1 MAWIKKN
8 LITII
13 LYGAVLA
20 GALLIAYPSF
30 SDWWNGFH
38 QSRAIA
44 TYSQTVANMK
54 TEEYEKILSDAE
66 IYNSRTKDK
75 GMLYVM
81 TEEEEAAYK
90 SELSIDETGMM
101 GYIDIPK
108 IDISLPLYHG
118 VDEAVLQ
125 TAIGHI
131 PGTSLPVG
139 GEGTHCVLSG
149 HRGLPSAKLFT
160 DIDKLV
166 VGDTWTLS
174 ILNRTLT
181 YEVDQIRIVEPTD
194 LSNLT
199 LEEGKDYCTLVTC
212 TPYGVN
218 THRLLVRGHR
228 VANAQGEAEVV
239 ADAVMIDSDY
249 TAPFVAVPILVVLFI
264 WIMVRTRKK
273 SVPPKNP
280 SGGRRRKRNNKGEF
294 VHHEGNER
302 E

>member
-66 IYNSRTKDK
+66 IYNSRTKEK

-108 IDISLPLYHG
+108 IKVSLPLYHG
-118 VDEAVLQ
+118 VDETVLQ

-199 LEEGKDYCTLVTC
+199 LEEEKDYCTLVTC

-280 SGGRRRKRNNKGEF
+280 SGGRRRKRKNKGEF

>member
-1 MAWIKKN
+1 
-8 LITII
+8 
-13 LYGAVLA
+13 
-20 GALLIAYPSF
+20 
-30 SDWWNGFH
+30 
-38 QSRAIA
+38 
-44 TYSQTVANMK
+44 
-54 TEEYEKILSDAE
+54 
-66 IYNSRTKDK
+66 
-75 GMLYVM
+75 MLYAM
-81 TEEEEAAYK
+81 TEEEKASYE
-90 SELSIDETGMM
+90 SELAIGDSGMM

-108 IDISLPLYHG
+108 IEISLPVYHG
-118 VDEAVLQ
+118 GDEAVLQ

-166 VGDTWTLS
+166 EGDTWTLS

-199 LEEGKDYCTLVTC
+199 LEEGMDYCTLVTC

-228 VANAQGEAEVV
+228 VANAQGEAEIV

-249 TAPFVAVPILVVLFI
+249 TAPFVAVPILGALFV
-264 WIMVRTRKK
+264 WIMVRTRRKPASSGRK
-273 SVPPKNP
+273 SGKRMRNP
-280 SGGRRRKRNNKGEF
+280 ASSGEGTGKRMRKNKGEF
-294 VHHEGNER
+294 VHHEGNEK